1 MSSDRRI
8 RFIKSSG
15 GNNPIP
21 LELITNVFDTRL
33 LQEDAKS
40 SLGKELYEELT
51 RKQELRELYLQKLKA
66 EKSKETVLVR

>member
-1 MSSDRRI
+1 MSSDPRI